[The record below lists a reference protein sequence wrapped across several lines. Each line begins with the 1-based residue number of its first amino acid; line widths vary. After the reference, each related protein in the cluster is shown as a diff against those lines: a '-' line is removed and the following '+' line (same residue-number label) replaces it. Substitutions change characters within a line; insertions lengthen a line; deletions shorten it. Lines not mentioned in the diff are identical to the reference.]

1 VVSAS
6 ELSLQSLSAFTAMN
20 FPGTVLFQKT
30 STNLKVQQ
38 QIPAEAPVHTPLEY
52 PWQLSPVTTV
62 DEREPQLREVES
74 AILSEAEIPLHTLP
88 RTDKALALYVQGKY
102 AVVTEMLQHD
112 DLTSE
117 EQILFI
123 RAYANQGEIDRAL
136 QSCAMA
142 IEADKLNP
150 GLHYLYA
157 TLLQQNNRLEEAIAS
172 LKRAIYL
179 DSNFVLSYYS
189 LGTIYRRL
197 GDVTSAKK
205 CADNVLTILNTCS
218 QDEILFESEGLTAGR
233 FKEMVVAADQSRDLA

>member
-1 VVSAS
+1 
-6 ELSLQSLSAFTAMN
+6 M
-20 FPGTVLFQKT
+20 VLFQKT
-30 STNLKVQQ
+30 SDTPNVRQ
-38 QIPAEAPVHTPLEY
+38 QIPAEAHVHPLLEHT
-52 PWQLSPVTTV
+52 WQLHPANTL
-62 DEREPQLREVES
+62 DARQPQLREIKS
-74 AILSEAEIPLHTLP
+74 AILPEAEIPLHTLP
-88 RTDKALALYVQGKY
+88 RADKALALYVLGKY
-102 AVVTEMLQHD
+102 AEVTEILQHD

-123 RAYANQGEIDRAL
+123 RAYANQGELDRAL
-136 QSCAMA
+136 RSCAKA

-157 TLLQQNNRLEEAIAS
+157 TLLQENNRLDEAVAS